1 MHSYPFECSPP
12 IHYTSKKYIYIH
24 EIYNHKITKYREL
37 AGLQS
42 IQIGMACSNVFSLEV
57 LKLGIDVEPI
67 TGLHGYKYQIQIPD
81 ILGFWG
87 AIGESQYLH
96 GGVWG

>member
-1 MHSYPFECSPP
+1 
-12 IHYTSKKYIYIH
+12 
-24 EIYNHKITKYREL
+24 L

-81 ILGFWG
+81 ILGF
-87 AIGESQYLH
+87 
-96 GGVWG
+96 